1 MVKLEIVVWKMK
13 CTKCGKIEYIGEQE
27 GLVGYECTN
36 CPRENVTMEPTGETS
51 LAEFDEF

>member
-1 MVKLEIVVWKMK
+1 MPHQ